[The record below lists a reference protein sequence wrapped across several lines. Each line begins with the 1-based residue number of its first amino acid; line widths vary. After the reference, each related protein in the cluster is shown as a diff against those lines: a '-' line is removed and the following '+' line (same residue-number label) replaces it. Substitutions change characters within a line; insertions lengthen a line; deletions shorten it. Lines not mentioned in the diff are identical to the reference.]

1 MTHTSTPSDGPPRIL
16 AVEDVAVNRELI
28 CLFLEPRGYQVEVAC
43 DGAEA
48 VEKVRA
54 SAYDLVLMDMQ
65 MPGMDGLQAT
75 RAIRALGG
83 AYAELPIIALSAN
96 IVPDQVQ
103 RCLDAGMTSHL
114 AKPFTS
120 EILCGV
126 VEKWAKPTVVK
137 SNPVLLAFAEQAG
150 WASVRGLLDMMLAQ
164 LDTFEACDVGD
175 ADALSHHAHAL
186 RGAASALGYGD
197 LAKVC
202 REIEEAA
209 KGGSLKPAM
218 VSLAFQATAITRGE
232 IVGELAR
239 AA

>member
-1 MTHTSTPSDGPPRIL
+1 MTQASPEAAEPLRIL
-16 AVEDVAVNRELI
+16 AAEDVAVNRELI
-28 CLFLEPRGYQVEVAC
+28 RLFLEPRGYQVDVAC

-48 VEKVRA
+48 VDMVQRA
-54 SAYDLVLMDMQ
+54 TYDVVLMDMQ

-75 RAIRALGG
+75 RVIRAMGG
-83 AYAELPIIALSAN
+83 AHAALPIIALSAN

-120 EILCGV
+120 ETLCAV
-126 VEKWAKPTVVK
+126 VEQWARPAAAKP
-137 SNPVLLAFAEQAG
+137 NPVLLAFVEQAG

-164 LDTFEACDVGD
+164 LDTFEACPPDD
-175 ADALSHHAHAL
+175 AQALANNAHAL
-186 RGAASALGYGD
+186 RGAAGALGYGD

-209 KGGSLKPAM
+209 KSGALKPTM
-218 VSLAFQATAITRGE
+218 VSLAFKATAITRGE